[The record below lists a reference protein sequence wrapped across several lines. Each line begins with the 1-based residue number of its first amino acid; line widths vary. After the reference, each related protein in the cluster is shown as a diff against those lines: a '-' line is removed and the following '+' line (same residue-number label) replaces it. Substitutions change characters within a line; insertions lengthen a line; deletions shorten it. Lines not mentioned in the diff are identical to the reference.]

1 MQSQASVR
9 ESHSEKLIEFAVS
22 LSRANVPA
30 RVFKQAQVCFLDSI
44 ACGLFGAKQPWGEM
58 MAANTLAESAPGPCT
73 LLGRPETIAPA
84 PAALVNGTAIHGFE
98 LDDLIVG
105 AVVHPG
111 AIVVPAALDAH
122 GTPADPCSDAERSER
137 FRKLASAAV
146 PSAVADRILEAA
158 SRLDELSSVRAFS
171 QALSG

>member
-1 MQSQASVR
+1 MEPKNAAAVR
-9 ESHSEKLIEFAVS
+9 HSERLVEFAAA
-22 LSRANVPA
+22 LSRADVPG
-30 RVFKQAQVCFLDSI
+30 RVLKQAAACFVDSV

-58 MAANTLAESAPGPCT
+58 MAANTLAESAPGRCT

-98 LDDLIVG
+98 LDDLVVG

-111 AIVVPAALDAH
+111 AVVVPAALDAH

-137 FRKLASAAV
+137 FRELASAAV